1 VVVVLVVRQLKLL
14 AGLQTQAVVAVV
26 LTKETLVQVVLVLLL
41 FVTLPYTQL
50 QAVQV

>member
-1 VVVVLVVRQLKLL
+1 VVVV
-14 AGLQTQAVVAVV
+14 VVALMLITEPMQVRV
-26 LTKETLVQVVLVLLL
+26 LSF

>member
-1 VVVVLVVRQLKLL
+1 
-14 AGLQTQAVVAVV
+14 VAVAV
-26 LTKETLVQVVLVLLL
+26 GLEVQDKQAALEAQVLLF